1 MTKNM
6 SEIFTKLNDLKN
18 IFQFAEK
25 IVPII
30 QSLIEFMHEMT
41 PLLENINSSIEDS
54 TNQMRQ
60 GTDRIADVTNATEL
74 ATTEI
79 LDKVDEISNKLMT
92 IENCSKTIADRISKK
107 REIILKLKEMLQGND
122 EAIALINEFM
132 EFDDAAEFETIFSE
146 LTNIN
151 DDIFKITLSLQVQ
164 DITAQQLASVNHLI
178 SSVQGRLNALISEI
192 DKTKINEQVQI
203 LQDEKTG
210 IVFDPKASYT
220 DKEGKQDS
228 VDQVIQE
235 QKEQENVSQDDIDA
249 LINNQ
254 QKEEPKPKE
263 QASQDDIDALF
274 NNQNSKKSDDDDDGK
289 KNASQDE
296 IDKLFS

>member
-30 QSLIEFMHEMT
+30 QSLIEFMQEMT
-41 PLLENINSSIEDS
+41 PMLENINHSIEDS
-54 TNQMRQ
+54 TNQMKQ
-60 GTDRIADVTNATEL
+60 GTDRIEDVTSATEL

-92 IENCSKTIADRISKK
+92 IEGCSKEISEKISNKK
-107 REIILKLKEMLQGND
+107 ALIQKLKDTLSGND
-122 EAIALINEFM
+122 KALALIDEFM
-132 EFDDAAEFETIFSE
+132 AFDESPKFETIFTE
-146 LTNIN
+146 LGNIN
-151 DDIFKITLSLQVQ
+151 DDIFNITLSLQVQ

-178 SSVQGRLNALISEI
+178 ASVQGRLNSLISQI
-192 DKTKINEQVQI
+192 DETKINEQVQV
-203 LQDEKTG
+203 LRDEKTG
-210 IVFDPKASYT
+210 IVFDPNASYT
-220 DKEGKQDS
+220 KTEGKQEK
-228 VDQVIQE
+228 VDDIIDQQN
-235 QKEQENVSQDDIDA
+235 KNVSQDDIDS
-249 LINNQ
+249 LI
-254 QKEEPKPKE
+254 
-263 QASQDDIDALF
+263 DD
-274 NNQNSKKSDDDDDGK
+274 SK

>member
-6 SEIFTKLNDLKN
+6 SEIFNKLNDLKN

-60 GTDRIADVTNATEL
+60 GTDRIVDVTNATEL

-79 LDKVDEISNKLMT
+79 LDKVDAISNKIMT
-92 IENCSKTIADRISKK
+92 IESCTKGISERIEKK
-107 REIILKLKEMLQGND
+107 RELIEQIKAKMSGNE
-122 EAIALINEFM
+122 EALALIEEFLKFDETNEF
-132 EFDDAAEFETIFSE
+132 ENIFGE

-151 DDIFKITLSLQVQ
+151 DDIFNITLSLQVQ

-178 SSVQGRLNALISEI
+178 TSVQGRLNSLINQI
-192 DKTKINEQVQI
+192 DQTNINEQVKI

-220 DKEGKQDS
+220 DRDGKQDK
-228 VDQVIQE
+228 VDAVIQE
-235 QKEQENVSQDDIDA
+235 QKESVSQDDIDA
-249 LINNQ
+249 LINSQQQ
-254 QKEEPKPKE
+254 QKT
-263 QASQDDIDALF
+263 SQDDIDALF
-274 NNQNSKKSDDDDDGK
+274 NQNSKSDSNDDDSK

>member
-54 TNQMRQ
+54 TSQMRQ

-92 IENCSKTIADRISKK
+92 IENCSKGISERIAKK
-107 REIILKLKEMLQGND
+107 REIILKLKEMLRGND
-122 EAIALINEFM
+122 EGLTLINEFLG
-132 EFDDAAEFETIFSE
+132 FDDNEEFETIFSE
-146 LTNIN
+146 LTKIN
-151 DDIFKITLSLQVQ
+151 DDIFNITLSLQVQ

-192 DKTKINEQVQI
+192 DKTKINEQVQV

-210 IVFDPKASYT
+210 IVFDPKASFT
-220 DKEGKQDS
+220 DREGKQNA
-228 VDQVIQE
+228 VDEVI
-235 QKEQENVSQDDIDA
+235 KEQQNVSQNDIDA

-254 QKEEPKPKE
+254 QQDTKKETQKE
-263 QASQDDIDALF
+263 KASQDDIDALF
-274 NNQNSKKSDDDDDGK
+274 NNQNNKSSDDDSQ